1 MTEFREEL
9 IVGGLVNVKVRGVQ
23 ARSLLLWYSERF
35 ILNISF
41 SPKVKGRQ
49 VNHLKEIN
57 HLSVIHF

>member
-23 ARSLLLWYSERF
+23 ARSLLLWYGERF
-35 ILNISF
+35 ILNVSF

-49 VNHLKEIN
+49 VDYFKEIN